1 MQSITDDIHETC
13 DSLKSKYN
21 KTLAIYLMIHIHGEV
36 TEEVASLVKPAY
48 NFLSMNEVCF
58 LTNINN

>member
-1 MQSITDDIHETC
+1 
-13 DSLKSKYN
+13 
-21 KTLAIYLMIHIHGEV
+21 MIHIHGEV

-48 NFLSMNEVCF
+48 NSLSMNEVCF